1 MKQSSIT
8 KLFLN
13 KNKNQN
19 QNQNQNLQKTDTQ
32 TILNVECED
41 DLKKSCFNDSIST
54 YHELRKIHLKN
65 NIFVPL
71 HLISNVIMH
80 HFPNNSAIVHDYTA
94 TTKLIRI
101 KIHDLL
107 IPNKIVNWNY
117 NREPD
122 YVRIPAIS
130 KNIYETRCNPI
141 KTLFYINYNFKNDNF
156 EIIDGSHRFKALEM
170 LLSLRNNNGKIIDS
184 RLKNTDGNESAEWF
198 DDTDINWILNEYILI
213 YCCFQS
219 TQNELIQ
226 LRDNI
231 NLSQPMEII
240 PSSTQINDEKYQ
252 IINRIADDY
261 QLRFKKNFSDSNDD
275 SYLKSNGMTNR
286 NKFIKLLSNLY
297 DKYNIDINR
306 VGILQQHLQIAN
318 DNIHAKLDSG
328 KLKCSQKSKKRC
340 DESGC
345 YLFMYKNDVLEDF
358 I

>member
-1 MKQSSIT
+1 MQTNKSNISVDINFEYEENFATENTNTT
-8 KLFLN
+8 KN
-13 KNKNQN
+13 INTNAN
-19 QNQNQNLQKTDTQ
+19 A
-32 TILNVECED
+32 
-41 DLKKSCFNDSIST
+41 SYSG
-54 YHELRKIHLKN
+54 LRKIHLKN
-65 NIFVPL
+65 NTFVPL
-71 HLISNVIMH
+71 HLINNVISH
-80 HFPNNSAIVHDYTA
+80 HFPNNSVILHDYTS
-94 TTKLIRI
+94 TIKLLKI

-107 IPNKIVNWNY
+107 IPNKIINWEH

-122 YVRIPAIS
+122 YVRIPVIS
-130 KNIYETRCNPI
+130 RNIYENRCNPI

-170 LLSLRNNNGKIIDS
+170 ILSLRNNNGKIIDPKL
-184 RLKNTDGNESAEWF
+184 RNDDGNENADWF
-198 DDTDINWILNEYILI
+198 DDNNINWLLNEYIII

-219 TQNELIQ
+219 TQNELVQ

-231 NLSQPMEII
+231 NLSQPMEIM
-240 PSSTQINDEKYQ
+240 PTSTPIHDEKYQ

-261 QLRFKKNFSDSNDD
+261 QIRFKKNFSDSNDD
-275 SYLKSNGMTNR
+275 SYLKLNGMTNR

-306 VGILQQHLQIAN
+306 IGILHQHLQTAN
-318 DNIHAKLDSG
+318 ENIHAKLDSG